1 MARRADGRTVAAM
14 ELLRTLLLAAGAT
27 AGLLG
32 LVVLLVGAVVA
43 PLAQGD
49 LGRPRR
55 RAA

>member
-1 MARRADGRTVAAM
+1 MPLHGVGRTVVAM

-27 AGLLG
+27 GGLLG
-32 LVVLLVGAVVA
+32 LVVLLVGAAVA
-43 PLAQGD
+43 PLVDGD